1 MTRTEEPLR
10 LVEQTLARCPPGI
23 LECVDAGEEPD
34 SADRR
39 LQVRTSL
46 VYPGG
51 GPIHVFVRAA
61 GRDGYTVT
69 DREQSMSMIGR
80 HPSTDTSNTGR
91 WNPIAGSICLGLDIK
106 LQGREWT
113 THARRPEEVGV
124 AIMALAQAQL
134 RAAIIASIIKITNG

>member
-10 LVEQTLARCPPGI
+10 LVEQELARCPPGI
-23 LECVDAGEEPD
+23 LECVAGEED
-34 SADRR
+34 GNDGAH
-39 LQVRTSL
+39 LHVRTSL
-46 VYPGG
+46 LYPGG

-69 DREQSMSMIGR
+69 DREQSMSMMGR
-80 HPSTDTSNTGR
+80 HLSTDTSNTGR

-113 THARRPEEVGV
+113 THARSPEEVGV

-134 RAAIIASIIKITNG
+134 RAAIISSIIKITDR